1 MKIRLIAVVTLAL
14 LATPSGSGSAPE
26 TETETETPAETKKQK
41 AWEEEM
47 EDFLPSEEVPADS
60 AISFPVDI

>member
-1 MKIRLIAVVTLAL
+1 MKIRLIAIVTLAL
-14 LATPSGSGSAPE
+14 LAVPGGAGSAPE
-26 TETETETPAETKKQK
+26 TETPAETERQK

-47 EDFLPSEEVPADS
+47 EEFLPSEEVPADS

>member
-1 MKIRLIAVVTLAL
+1 MKIRLIAIVTIAL
-14 LATPSGSGSAPE
+14 LAAPDGSGSDPE
-26 TETETETPAETKKQK
+26 TEAETPAKTEKQK
-41 AWEEEM
+41 AWEKEM